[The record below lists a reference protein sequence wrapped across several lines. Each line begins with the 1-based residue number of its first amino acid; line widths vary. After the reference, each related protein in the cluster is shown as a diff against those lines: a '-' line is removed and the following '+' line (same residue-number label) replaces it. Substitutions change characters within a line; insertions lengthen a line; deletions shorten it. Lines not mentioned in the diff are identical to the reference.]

1 MAPTTTTL
9 PLFPL
14 SLVLFPGMTL
24 PLHIFEE
31 RYKRM
36 INLCLREARDFGVV
50 LAGAA
55 TGVPGRSLTYPVG
68 TTAHITGATRFPDGC
83 MNLITAGRRRF
94 RIHALDWDL
103 EYCVA
108 AVEWLDDPAGD
119 ADAARLRLRAERRWN
134 AFRREIAGLTHETFA
149 DDVIPGDPTEASY
162 ALAASLPV
170 NNVEK
175 QRLLEATDTAAR
187 LREIVRLVGREHG
200 VLRYLTMPQPGGAPP
215 PDDSAIHPN

>member
-1 MAPTTTTL
+1 MTSSTTTL

-55 TGVPGRSLTYPVG
+55 TGVPGRCLTYPVG
-68 TTAHITGATRFPDGC
+68 TTAHISGATRFPDGC
-83 MNLITAGRRRF
+83 MNLISVGQRRF
-94 RIHALDWDL
+94 RIQSLDWDL

-108 AVEWLDDPAGD
+108 AVEWIE
-119 ADAARLRLRAERRWN
+119 DAASDAESLRRRAERRWS
-134 AFRREIAGLTHETFA
+134 AFRQQIAGLTNEQFA
-149 DDVIPGDPTEASY
+149 DGAIPADPTEASY
-162 ALAASLPV
+162 SLAASLPV
-170 NNVEK
+170 NIVEK
-175 QRLLEATDTAAR
+175 QRLLEATDTTTR
-187 LREIVRLVGREHG
+187 LREITRLIGREHG
-200 VLRYLTMPQPGGAPP
+200 VLRYLTTPHPEAIQP

>member
-1 MAPTTTTL
+1 MTTSRTTTL

-24 PLHIFEE
+24 PLHVFEE

-55 TGVPGRSLTYPVG
+55 AGVPGRCLTYPVG

-83 MNLITAGRRRF
+83 MNLITTGQRRF

-108 AVEWLDDPAGD
+108 GVEWIEEVASDDEA
-119 ADAARLRLRAERRWN
+119 LRLRAERRWS
-134 AFRREIAGLTHETFA
+134 AFRAQIAGLTNEEFTDGA
-149 DDVIPGDPTEASY
+149 IPADPTDASY
-162 ALAASLPV
+162 ALAASLPI
-170 NNVEK
+170 NIIEK

-187 LREIVRLVGREHG
+187 LREITRLIGREHG
-200 VLRYLTMPQPGGAPP
+200 VLRYLTSPHIEATQP
-215 PDDSAIHPN
+215 PDDSAIHLN

>member
-1 MAPTTTTL
+1 MAPTTTIL

-55 TGVPGRSLTYPVG
+55 TGVPGQCLTYPVG

-83 MNLITAGRRRF
+83 MNLISTGRRRF
-94 RIHALDWDL
+94 RIHALDWGL

-108 AVEWLDDPAGD
+108 EVEWIDDPASD
-119 ADAARLRLRAERRWN
+119 ADALRLRAERRWN
-134 AFRREIAGLTHETFA
+134 AFRNQIAGLTKEEFSEG
-149 DDVIPGDPTEASY
+149 VIPEDPTEASY

-170 NNVEK
+170 NTAEK
-175 QRLLEATDTAAR
+175 QRLLEATDTPAR
-187 LREIVRLVGREHG
+187 LREISRLIGREHG
-200 VLRYLTMPQPGGAPP
+200 VLRYLTTPHPEAIQP

>member
-1 MAPTTTTL
+1 MTSSTTTL

-55 TGVPGRSLTYPVG
+55 TGVPGRCLTYPVG

-83 MNLITAGRRRF
+83 MNLIAVGQRRF
-94 RIHALDWDL
+94 RIQSLDWDL

-108 AVEWLDDPAGD
+108 AVEWIEEEAGD
-119 ADAARLRLRAERRWN
+119 AEALRLRAERRWS
-134 AFRREIAGLTHETFA
+134 AFRQEIAKLTQEESA
-149 DDVIPGDPTEASY
+149 DGVISADPTEAAYS
-162 ALAASLPV
+162 LAASLPV
-170 NNVEK
+170 NTIEK
-175 QRLLEATDTAAR
+175 QRLLEATDSAAR
-187 LREIVRLVGREHG
+187 LREVTRLIDREHG
-200 VLRYLTMPQPGGAPP
+200 VLRYLTTPHIEAIQPPG
-215 PDDSAIHPN
+215 DSAIHPN

>member
-1 MAPTTTTL
+1 MTSSTTTL

-55 TGVPGRSLTYPVG
+55 TGVPGRCLTYPVG
-68 TTAHITGATRFPDGC
+68 TTAHISGATRFPDGC
-83 MNLITAGRRRF
+83 MNLISVGQRRF
-94 RIHALDWDL
+94 RIQSLDWDL

-108 AVEWLDDPAGD
+108 AVEWIE
-119 ADAARLRLRAERRWN
+119 DAASDAESLRRRAERRWS
-134 AFRREIAGLTHETFA
+134 AFRQQIASLTNEQFA
-149 DDVIPGDPTEASY
+149 DGAIPADPTEASY

-170 NNVEK
+170 NIVEK
-175 QRLLEATDTAAR
+175 QRLLEATDTTTR
-187 LREIVRLVGREHG
+187 LREITRLIGREHG
-200 VLRYLTMPQPGGAPP
+200 VLRYLTTPHPEAIQP

>member
-1 MAPTTTTL
+1 MTPTTTTL

-55 TGVPGRSLTYPVG
+55 TGVPGQCLTYPVG
-68 TTAHITGATRFPDGC
+68 TTAHIAGATRFPDGC
-83 MNLITAGRRRF
+83 MNLISVGQRRF
-94 RIHALDWDL
+94 RIQSLDWDL

-108 AVEWLDDPAGD
+108 SVEWIEDVAGD
-119 ADAARLRLRAERRWN
+119 AESLRLRAGRRWS
-134 AFRREIAGLTHETFA
+134 AFRQQIAALTNEQFA
-149 DDVIPGDPTEASY
+149 YGAIPADPTEASY
-162 ALAASLPV
+162 ALAASLPI
-170 NNVEK
+170 NTVEK

-187 LREIVRLVGREHG
+187 LREITRLIGREHG
-200 VLRYLTMPQPGGAPP
+200 ALRYLTTPHPEAIEP
-215 PDDSAIHPN
+215 PDGSTIHPN

>member
-1 MAPTTTTL
+1 MTSRTTTL

-24 PLHIFEE
+24 PLHVFEE

-55 TGVPGRSLTYPVG
+55 TGVPGRCLTYPVG

-83 MNLITAGRRRF
+83 MNLITTGQRRF

-108 AVEWLDDPAGD
+108 GVEWIAEAASD
-119 ADAARLRLRAERRWN
+119 AEALRLRAERRWS
-134 AFRREIAGLTHETFA
+134 AFRQRDCQPDERGFHGRRHPRRPDRSILCARRVAADQYHRE
-149 DDVIPGDPTEASY
+149 
-162 ALAASLPV
+162 AAP
-170 NNVEK
+170 
-175 QRLLEATDTAAR
+175 
-187 LREIVRLVGREHG
+187 
-200 VLRYLTMPQPGGAPP
+200 PGGDRHDGTPARDHAADRPRAWRACAISRHRTARRSSR
-215 PDDSAIHPN
+215 PDRFRDLPRT